1 MPANTIAIKCRG
13 CGTMF
18 ESTQIWRMYCGREC
32 ADEALRPPDIS
43 EEEIRRRAA
52 VIKAIKIKRGEQF
65 RITAEMLDWVK

>member
-13 CGTMF
+13 CGMMF
-18 ESTQIWRMYCGREC
+18 ESTQVWRLYCGREC

-43 EEEIRRRAA
+43 EEEIRRRAD

-65 RITAEMLDWVK
+65 RVTADMLDWTR